1 MLLSGGGM
9 EVRIHFPVPEALLY
23 WAQVCTIF
31 CEGTERLCGSPF
43 PHTHLPSTFCSIAQF
58 TQLHRAGQVTQQPN
72 HPKGEVGVGSS
83 LDSDRQVCT

>member
-9 EVRIHFPVPEALLY
+9 EVRIHLPVPEALLS

-43 PHTHLPSTFCSIAQF
+43 P
-58 TQLHRAGQVTQQPN
+58 
-72 HPKGEVGVGSS
+72 
-83 LDSDRQVCT
+83 